1 MMVVALSSITY
12 LRGIFPEHAYRSRY
26 LEGLCIKVLRENS
39 TSTGACKLVKWIMGC
54 FDALEKGY
62 LQILFIGVHR
72 NPDDP
77 NTFLSFTS
85 CSLQSIIESYQFK
98 IKYTPEGPQMDILS
112 NKNTE
117 MRITMEDTKK
127 ASVLLIRKLF
137 LLMQNLDM
145 LPDNVSLTMKLYYYD
160 DVTPADYQ
168 PPGFKEGECDS
179 LWFEGRFVNLKMGEL
194 QTPFHVLK
202 VRVAA
207 EHGKVAQ
214 IQRENILE
222 ESIQVSEKRRQAEQI
237 TAHVRFVK
245 DYLDSPHTA
254 EKISVPCPQIVAEY
268 NHHMGGMDL
277 ADMMIALYRTP
288 AKSHRWYLCI
298 FWQLMDIAVNNAWL
312 LYRRDATTVGPV
324 KLRKLKAFRL
334 DVAKGL
340 IYPEKQKRGRSSLG
354 NENDAP
360 VRVVK
365 QSKVPRPIDEMRYDG
380 NSHYPILSVKGRCR
394 MCPDGQ
400 TSIMCEKCN
409 VRFCIVT
416 GQNARN
422 CFHSFHLR

>member
-1 MMVVALSSITY
+1 MSHGNMTTAQKLRPTKQETSEWTSLFPNEIECQTQSLVFVKRMMVVALSSITY

-62 LQILFIGVHR
+62 VHR

-77 NTFLSFTS
+77 N
-85 CSLQSIIESYQFK
+85 SIIESYQFK

-117 MRITMEDTKK
+117 VQITMEDTKK

-214 IQRENILE
+214 IQRENILDE
-222 ESIQVSEKRRQAEQI
+222 PIQVSEKRRQAEQD
-237 TAHVRFVK
+237 TALCREEQSTEDDSADFKQPRKTVRK
-245 DYLDSPHTA
+245 
-254 EKISVPCPQIVAEY
+254 K
-268 NHHMGGMDL
+268 
-277 ADMMIALYRTP
+277 
-288 AKSHRWYLCI
+288 K
-298 FWQLMDIAVNNAWL
+298 
-312 LYRRDATTVGPV
+312 TTTEMTKK
-324 KLRKLKAFRL
+324 KLRKR
-334 DVAKGL
+334 
-340 IYPEKQKRGRSSLG
+340 E
-354 NENDAP
+354 E
-360 VRVVK
+360 
-365 QSKVPRPIDEMRYDG
+365 
-380 NSHYPILSVKGRCR
+380 
-394 MCPDGQ
+394 
-400 TSIMCEKCN
+400 
-409 VRFCIVT
+409 
-416 GQNARN
+416 
-422 CFHSFHLR
+422 